1 MYETCYN
8 YVHYFSIEP
17 SKMAIFFI
25 LPLIPLTGG
34 ILTLINYF
42 RQKDTNLLVN
52 VFSGLLFACAWI
64 AALKYKTPLSFEI
77 PFFDGANNVIQH
89 IELQLGGL
97 TLFMIVLVSSISF
110 FVHQFASRY
119 LRADVSQG
127 RFMAQLSLLTAA
139 VIFLVMGGNLLTI
152 FLGWEFVGLTLYI
165 LLNHYHYDQRANR
178 AAKKEFIINRVG
190 DISFMVAIALSFVYF
205 KSSEFTVLASPPI
218 VIWQFLGW
226 HLHLQ
231 SLIVFLIFIAIMT
244 KSAQFPFHIW
254 LPDTMQAPTP
264 VSAMM
269 HAGIINIGGFLLARL
284 SPYIPLSSFLSDF
297 IYTVGVLSVLFAAFF
312 GLSQHDVKRQ
322 LAYSTMGQMG
332 YMIVQAGLGFFT
344 AAVFHLAAHGFFK
357 AYLFLSAGSQIGHKY
372 EHHNSSLRQGLTAIK
387 IFILTFIFIGVYNW
401 FVYNSLTTSLI
412 ILGMFI
418 SLAIGQYMSEVSM
431 FRLTKI
437 QKFLIYVLSLM
448 FLLIYVY
455 LIHLVDNYL
464 HGSVVNQDSD
474 VSWYKLAVAILVLF
488 LQLLIWLKPG
498 IKNDFSIKFTLRAYH
513 LSVNKLFVEEG
524 FRKYLLQPYEQLS
537 VRINHVLGY
546 KVCRIPFLA
555 SIIGGISLIILVMG
569 ALHLPSGY
577 HSLYTLLILTLFVI
591 LLIAA
596 YKAQTLLLVNYYLF
610 FAQLNM
616 VNIGINSL
624 NSPFMRNLSL
634 LQLLNVTFIF
644 IGIDYIRR
652 QQSKSKQIVVR
663 VENKLIWASFYYCI
677 LMFLWIGIPFT
688 ASFAAEMFI
697 FRDLTIVDP
706 SYIVIAALAFI
717 FLAMAILNAL
727 QEYVFNPDS
736 IFIHR
741 DTQISI
747 YGHILLIACIGLNIL
762 NGFAPSWLINQIRLL
777 GI

>member
-1 MYETCYN
+1 
-8 YVHYFSIEP
+8 
-17 SKMAIFFI
+17 MAIFFI
-25 LPLIPLTGG
+25 LPLIPLIGG

-52 VFSGLLFACAWI
+52 VFSGLLFGSAWI
-64 AALKYKTPLSFEI
+64 AALKYKTPRSFEI

-97 TLFMIVLVSSISF
+97 TLFMVVLVSSISF

-119 LRADVSQG
+119 LRSDVSQG

-139 VIFLVMGGNLLTI
+139 VIFLVMGGNLLTC
-152 FLGWEFVGLTLYI
+152 FLGWEFVGLTLYL

-205 KSSEFTVLASPPI
+205 QSSEFTVLATPPI
-218 VIWQFLGW
+218 TILQFMG
-226 HLHLQ
+226 LHLTVQ

-269 HAGIINIGGFLLARL
+269 HAGIINVGGFLLARL
-284 SPYIPLSSFLSDF
+284 SPYIPLSSYLSDF
-297 IYTVGVLSVLFAAFF
+297 IYTIGIVSVLLAAFF

-332 YMIVQAGLGFFT
+332 YMIVQAGLGFFN

-372 EHHNSSLRQGLTAIK
+372 EHHSSSLRQGSMAIK
-387 IFILTFIFIGVYNW
+387 IFILTVIFIGAYNW
-401 FVYNSLTTSLI
+401 FVYDSLTTSSI

-431 FRLTKI
+431 FRLSKI
-437 QKFLIYVLSLM
+437 QKFIIYLLSLL

-455 LIHLVDNYL
+455 LIHSVDNYL
-464 HGSVVNQDSD
+464 QGSVVNQESD
-474 VSWYKLAVAILVLF
+474 VSWYKLGVAILVVS
-488 LQLLIWLKPG
+488 LQILIWLKP
-498 IKNDFSIKFTLRAYH
+498 IFKNDFSTKVTLRAYH
-513 LSVNKLFVEEG
+513 LSVNKLFVEENI
-524 FRKYLLQPYEQLS
+524 RKYLLQPYEQLS
-537 VRINHVLGY
+537 LKINQVLGY
-546 KVCRIPFLA
+546 KVAHIPLVAF
-555 SIIGGISLIILVMG
+555 IIGAISLIILAMG
-569 ALHLPSGY
+569 ILHLPSGY
-577 HSLYTLLILTLFVI
+577 YSSYTLFILILFVI

-596 YKAQTLLLVNYYLF
+596 YKAKTLALVNYYLF

-616 VNIGINSL
+616 VNIGINNL

-634 LQLLNVTFIF
+634 LQMLNVTFIF
-644 IGIDYIRR
+644 IAIDYIRR
-652 QQSKSKQIVVR
+652 QQAKSTQIAVR
-663 VENKLIWASFYYCI
+663 VENELIWPSFYYCI

-697 FRDLTIVDP
+697 FRDLIIQAP
-706 SYIVIAALAFI
+706 GYIVLAALAFI

-736 IFIHR
+736 VFIHQ

-747 YGHILLIACIGLNIL
+747 YGHILLTACIGFNLL
-762 NGFAPSWLINQIRLL
+762 NGFAPSWLINQIRFL